1 MVSGTPIQKNERNSV
16 LQEMATSKSDGET
29 FLHDAHE
36 DTSVERHANWLR
48 LQKPM
53 KASWTFW
60 ERMIGDPVEEHTYT
74 VQDFLSVCSEAQQ
87 RNEEKVQET
96 EERI

>member
-1 MVSGTPIQKNERNSV
+1 MVSGTPKRNI
-16 LQEMATSKSDGET
+16 
-29 FLHDAHE
+29 LHGAHE
-36 DTSVERHANWLR
+36 DTSVETNANWHG

-53 KASWTFW
+53 KVSWTVW
-60 ERMIGDPVEEHTYT
+60 ERMIGDPEEEHTYT